1 MNRGRMT
8 SRVRIQFVALVMLVG
23 MGALGLRLWWIQVAH
38 GAEWTSQ
45 LRGSSQAT
53 VRIPSVR
60 GEIKDR
66 NGVTLV
72 QNRASYEVD
81 FYLPEMVK
89 GYRERF
95 GSPPLS
101 EYRAIINGMPKD
113 QKEPDII
120 KIVNDGIVPRLNDLD
135 LARDYN
141 AAKLQRHYRNDTE
154 VPFSYI
160 KDIDFPTMAK
170 FSEHDVGLPGVD
182 IAIKPVRSYVYG
194 ALAAHILGYVGMPD
208 DINKEE
214 ASKFTFYQQDV
225 EGKSNIEKTMDE
237 YLRGKPGVRYLR
249 KNAKGTIEGVLR
261 EDPPQQGANV
271 FLTIDTR
278 IQAIAEE
285 ALRAV
290 GRAGAVVVDPN
301 NGNVL
306 AMATVPSFD
315 PNTFIPSIKAKDWKA
330 LQKDEGDPLVNRAIS
345 ALPPGSTFKLITA
358 LSGLRGTKNLAGA
371 KYSCGGGVS
380 YGDHFFQCWVAEKHY
395 THGTLGLPD
404 AIKVSCDSFF
414 YQYGNAAS
422 IQSIDQIGK
431 MLGIGEESGLQ
442 LTGEQTGN
450 MPGPEWMQIHHPQE
464 RWSQAQTAN
473 VSIGQGYTLVS
484 PLQLAMAYATIANGG
499 VCYYPRLVDKIL
511 KQDGSPVLDER
522 GNPAAAPPRVRS
534 DLRQEISPDKI
545 ELVRKGLWK
554 VVNEDGGTGG
564 RARLKDWMV
573 AGKTGTAQATDR
585 GHKDTVAWF
594 ACFAPFDHPKYVVAV
609 MVQGGEHGGSVAGPI
624 ATRIIERTLALDEG
638 KFNMQV
644 AWLAPAHKANPFQM
658 IKDVNYAG
666 GNVPSGDEENADES
680 QNATAE
686 MASSDA
692 SPDVEP
698 EADTQGKVRRRA
710 SAPVARALP
719 AAPAAPRNFFQRLF
733 GVHSPPQLFSTALW
747 STPATGTCAGAPAAQ
762 PPART
767 HTMNPRLEKLRQDS
781 AAWLMTGQPL
791 HFYDR
796 QSKKD
801 FGAFLSKDRQQAH
814 TQRGKTR
821 IPRGLARERPAGGI

>member
-1 MNRGRMT
+1 MSRRRMS
-8 SRVRIQFVALVMLVG
+8 SRLRIQFLALLRLMG
-23 MGALGLRLWWIQVAH
+23 TGALGLRLWWIQVAH
-38 GAEWTSQ
+38 GAEWTAQ

-89 GYRERF
+89 GYRDPFRRQ
-95 GSPPLS
+95 PLM
-101 EYRAIINGMPKD
+101 EYRAVINGRPKE

-141 AAKLQRHYRNDTE
+141 AGRLQKHYRNDTE
-154 VPFSYI
+154 VPYSYV
-160 KDIDFPTMAK
+160 KDIDFPTLAK

-182 IAIKPVRSYVYG
+182 MAIKPLRSYVYG
-194 ALAAHILGYVGMPD
+194 ALAAHILGYVGMPN
-208 DINKEE
+208 DIDKEE
-214 ASKFTFYQQDV
+214 AGKFTFYQQDV
-225 EGKSNIEKTMDE
+225 EGKSNIEKTMDQ

-249 KNAKGTIEGVLR
+249 KNAKGTIEGVLK

-271 FLTIDTR
+271 FLTIDSR

-290 GRAGAVVVDPN
+290 SRAGAVVVDPN

-306 AMATVPSFD
+306 ALTSVPSFD

-330 LQKDEGDPLVNRAIS
+330 LQKDEADPLVNRAIS
-345 ALPPGSTFKLITA
+345 CLPPGSTFKLITSLA
-358 LSGLRGTKNLAGA
+358 GLRGAKNLAGA
-371 KYSCGGGVS
+371 KYSCGGGVT
-380 YGDHFFQCWVAEKHY
+380 YGDHFFQCWVASKHY
-395 THGTLGLPD
+395 THGTIGLAD

-414 YQYGNAAS
+414 YQYGNAAG
-422 IQSIDQIGK
+422 IQSIDHIGK

-442 LTGEQTGN
+442 LTGEQSGN

-484 PLQLAMAYATIANGG
+484 PMQLAMAYVAIANGG
-499 VCYYPRLVDKIL
+499 ICYYPRVVDRVL
-511 KQDGSPVLDER
+511 HQDGSPVLDEQ
-522 GNPAAAPPRVRS
+522 GNPAAPPPQVRS
-534 DLRQEISPDKI
+534 DLRQEISPVGID
-545 ELVRKGLWK
+545 LVRKGLWK

-564 RARLKDWMV
+564 RARLKNVVV

-585 GHKDTVAWF
+585 GHEENVAWF
-594 ACFAPFDHPKYVVAV
+594 ACLAPFDHPKYVVVV
-609 MVQGGEHGGSVAGPI
+609 MLQGASGHGGEVAGPI
-624 ATRIIERTLALDEG
+624 ATRILERTLAQDEG
-638 KFNMQV
+638 KYDMQV
-644 AWLAPAHKANPFQM
+644 AWLAPAHKANPLQL
-658 IKDVNYAG
+658 IKSVAYHDTG
-666 GNVPSGDEENADES
+666 GNLGSDDEEDAGDS
-680 QNATAE
+680 QTATAQ

-698 EADTQGKVRRRA
+698 EADSQGSVRRRA
-710 SAPVARALP
+710 SAPVVRT
-719 AAPAAPRNFFQRLF
+719 APAAPQARRNFFDRLF
-733 GVHSPPQLFSTALW
+733 GVRRQP
-747 STPATGTCAGAPAAQ
+747 APA
-762 PPART
+762 PPPPPPNR
-767 HTMNPRLEKLRQDS
+767 R
-781 AAWLMTGQPL
+781 
-791 HFYDR
+791 
-796 QSKKD
+796 
-801 FGAFLSKDRQQAH
+801 
-814 TQRGKTR
+814 RGTNTR
-821 IPRGLARERPAGGI
+821 

>member
-1 MNRGRMT
+1 MNKGRLS
-8 SRVRIQFVALVMLVG
+8 SRLRIQLVGLLMLLG

-38 GAEWTSQ
+38 GVEWTSQ

-95 GSPPLS
+95 GPPPLT
-101 EYRAIINGMPKD
+101 EYRAVINGMPKD

-120 KIVNDGIVPRLNDLD
+120 KIVNHGIVPRLNDLD

-141 AAKLQRHYRNDTE
+141 AGRLQKHYRNDTE
-154 VPFSYI
+154 VPYSYV
-160 KDIDFPTMAK
+160 KDIDFPTLAK

-194 ALAAHILGYVGMPD
+194 ALAAHILGYVGMPN
-208 DINKEE
+208 DIDKEE
-214 ASKFTFYQQDV
+214 AGKFTFYQQDV
-225 EGKSNIEKTMDE
+225 EGKSNIEKTMDQ

-249 KNAKGTIEGVLR
+249 KNAKGTIEGVLK

-271 FLTIDTR
+271 FLTIDSR

-285 ALRAV
+285 ALRV
-290 GRAGAVVVDPN
+290 VSRAGAVVVDPN

-306 AMATVPSFD
+306 AMTSVPSFD

-345 ALPPGSTFKLITA
+345 CLPPGSTFKLITSLA
-358 LSGLRGTKNLAGA
+358 GLRGAKNLAGA

-380 YGDHFFQCWVAEKHY
+380 YGDHFFQCWVASKHY
-395 THGTLGLPD
+395 THGTIGLAD

-414 YQYGNAAS
+414 YQYGNAAG
-422 IQSIDQIGK
+422 IQSIDHIGK
-431 MLGIGEESGLQ
+431 MLGMGEESGLQ
-442 LTGEQTGN
+442 LSGEQTGN

-484 PLQLAMAYATIANGG
+484 PLQLAMAYATIANSG
-499 VCYYPRLVDKIL
+499 VCYYPRLVDKVL
-511 KQDGSPVLDER
+511 KQDGSPLLDEQ
-522 GNPAAAPPRVRS
+522 GNPAAPPPRVRS
-534 DLRQEISPDKI
+534 DLRQEIPPDRI

-554 VVNEDGGTGG
+554 VVNEGGGTGG
-564 RARLKDWMV
+564 RAHLQDWVV
-573 AGKTGTAQATDR
+573 AGKTGTAQATER
-585 GHKDTVAWF
+585 GHEENVAWF
-594 ACFAPFDHPKYVVAV
+594 ACFAPFDRPKYVVVV
-609 MVQGGEHGGSVAGPI
+609 MVQGASGHGGEVAGPI
-624 ATRIIERTLALDEG
+624 ATRILERTLAQDEG
-638 KFNMQV
+638 KFDMQV
-644 AWLAPAHKANPFQM
+644 AWLTPAHHANPLQL
-658 IKDVNYAG
+658 IKSVAYHGAG
-666 GNVPSGDEENADES
+666 GNLGSVDEEDANQS
-680 QNATAE
+680 QSGTAQ

-698 EADTQGKVRRRA
+698 EADAQGKVQRRG
-710 SAPVARALP
+710 SAPVVRTAP
-719 AAPAAPRNFFQRLF
+719 AAPQAPRNFFERLF
-733 GVHSPPQLFSTALW
+733 GVRRQP
-747 STPATGTCAGAPAAQ
+747 APA
-762 PPART
+762 PPPPPPNR
-767 HTMNPRLEKLRQDS
+767 R
-781 AAWLMTGQPL
+781 
-791 HFYDR
+791 
-796 QSKKD
+796 
-801 FGAFLSKDRQQAH
+801 
-814 TQRGKTR
+814 RGTNTR
-821 IPRGLARERPAGGI
+821 

>member
-1 MNRGRMT
+1 
-8 SRVRIQFVALVMLVG
+8 
-23 MGALGLRLWWIQVAH
+23 
-38 GAEWTSQ
+38 
-45 LRGSSQAT
+45 
-53 VRIPSVR
+53 VR

-120 KIVNDGIVPRLNDLD
+120 KIVNDGIVPRLSDLD

-141 AAKLQRHYRNDTE
+141 AAKLQRHFRNDTE
-154 VPFSYI
+154 VPFSYV
-160 KDIDFPTMAK
+160 KDIDFPTLAK

-194 ALAAHILGYVGMPD
+194 ALAAHTLGYVGMPD
-208 DINKEE
+208 DIDKEE
-214 ASKFTFYQQDV
+214 AGKFTFYQQDV
-225 EGKSNIEKTMDE
+225 EGKSNIEKSMDE

-271 FLTIDTR
+271 FLTIDAR

-290 GRAGAVVVDPN
+290 SRAGAVVVDPN
-301 NGNVL
+301 NGNIL
-306 AMATVPSFD
+306 AMASVPSFD

-330 LQKDEGDPLVNRAIS
+330 LQKDDGDPLINRAIS
-345 ALPPGSTFKLITA
+345 CLPPGSTFKLITA
-358 LSGLRGTKNLAGA
+358 LAGLRGTKNLAGA

-380 YGDHFFQCWVAEKHY
+380 YGDHFFRCWVAEKHY
-395 THGTLGLPD
+395 THGTLGVAD
-404 AIKVSCDSFF
+404 ALKVSCDSFF
-414 YQYGNAAS
+414 YQYGNAAG
-422 IQSIDQIGK
+422 IQSIDAVGK
-431 MLGIGEESGLQ
+431 MLGIGQESGLQ
-442 LTGEQTGN
+442 LSGEQTGN

-499 VCYYPRLVDKIL
+499 VCYYPRLVDRVL
-511 KQDGSPVLDER
+511 KQDGSPVLDEH
-522 GNPAAAPPRVRS
+522 GNVAVPQTPRVRS
-534 DLRQEISPDKI
+534 DLRKEISPDKI

-564 RARLKDWMV
+564 RARLKDVVV

-585 GHKDTVAWF
+585 GHEENVAWF
-594 ACFAPFDHPKYVVAV
+594 ACFAPYDHPKYVVAV
-609 MVQGGEHGGSVAGPI
+609 MVQGASGHGGEVAGPI
-624 ATRIIERTLALDEG
+624 ATRILERTLGQDQG
-638 KFNMQV
+638 KFDMQV
-644 AWLAPAHKANPFQM
+644 AWLAPAHHPNPLQL
-658 IKDVNYAG
+658 IKSVAYHDAG
-666 GNVPSGDEENADES
+666 GNLGSDDEEGADNG
-680 QNATAE
+680 QGGTAQ
-686 MASSDA
+686 MANSDA

-698 EADTQGKVRRRA
+698 EADSQGKVRRRA
-710 SAPVARALP
+710 SASVARAMP
-719 AAPAAPRNFFQRLF
+719 AAPAPPRNFFQRLF
-733 GVHSPPQLFSTALW
+733 GVHPQPAPAPPPQ
-747 STPATGTCAGAPAAQ
+747 PANRRRGT
-762 PPART
+762 
-767 HTMNPRLEKLRQDS
+767 
-781 AAWLMTGQPL
+781 
-791 HFYDR
+791 
-796 QSKKD
+796 
-801 FGAFLSKDRQQAH
+801 
-814 TQRGKTR
+814 TR
-821 IPRGLARERPAGGI
+821 

>member
-1 MNRGRMT
+1 
-8 SRVRIQFVALVMLVG
+8 MLLG

-38 GAEWTSQ
+38 GEVWTSQ

-95 GSPPLS
+95 GPPPLT

-120 KIVNDGIVPRLNDLD
+120 KIVNGGIVPRLNDLD

-141 AAKLQRHYRNDTE
+141 AGKLQKHYRNDTE
-154 VPFSYI
+154 VPYSYV
-160 KDIDFPTMAK
+160 KDIDFPTLAK

-194 ALAAHILGYVGMPD
+194 ALAAHILGYVGMPN
-208 DINKEE
+208 DIDKEE
-214 ASKFTFYQQDV
+214 AGKFTFYQQDM
-225 EGKSNIEKTMDE
+225 EGKSNIEKTMDQ

-249 KNAKGTIEGVLR
+249 KNAKGTIEGVLK

-271 FLTIDTR
+271 FLTIDSR
-278 IQAIAEE
+278 IQAITEE
-285 ALRAV
+285 ALRV
-290 GRAGAVVVDPN
+290 VSRAGAVVVDPN

-306 AMATVPSFD
+306 AMTSVPSFD

-330 LQKDEGDPLVNRAIS
+330 LQKDEADPLVNRAIS
-345 ALPPGSTFKLITA
+345 CLPPGSTFKLITSLA
-358 LSGLRGTKNLAGA
+358 GLRGAKNLAGA

-380 YGDHFFQCWVAEKHY
+380 YGDHFFQCWVASKHY
-395 THGTLGLPD
+395 THGTIGLAD

-414 YQYGNAAS
+414 YQYGNAAG
-422 IQSIDQIGK
+422 IQSIDHIGK

-442 LTGEQTGN
+442 LSGEQTGN

-473 VSIGQGYTLVS
+473 VTIGQGYTLVS
-484 PLQLAMAYATIANGG
+484 PLQLAMSYAAIANGG
-499 VCYYPRLVDKIL
+499 VCYYPRLVDKVL
-511 KQDGSPVLDER
+511 KQDGSPLLDEQ
-522 GNPAAAPPRVRS
+522 GNPAAPPPRVRS
-534 DLRQEISPDKI
+534 DLRQEIPPDRI

-554 VVNEDGGTGG
+554 VVNEGGGTGG
-564 RARLKDWMV
+564 RAHLQDWVV
-573 AGKTGTAQATDR
+573 AGKTGTAQATER
-585 GHKDTVAWF
+585 GHEENVAWF
-594 ACFAPFDHPKYVVAV
+594 ACFAPFDHPKYVVVV
-609 MVQGGEHGGSVAGPI
+609 MVQGASGHGGEVAGPI
-624 ATRIIERTLALDEG
+624 ATRILERTLAQDEG
-638 KFNMQV
+638 KFDMQV
-644 AWLAPAHKANPFQM
+644 AWLAPAHHANPLQL
-658 IKDVNYAG
+658 IKSVAYHGAG
-666 GNVPSGDEENADES
+666 GNLGSVDEEDANQS
-680 QNATAE
+680 QSGTAQ

-698 EADTQGKVRRRA
+698 EADAQGKVQRRGSA
-710 SAPVARALP
+710 SAVRT
-719 AAPAAPRNFFQRLF
+719 APAAPQASRNFFERLF
-733 GVHSPPQLFSTALW
+733 GIRRQPAPASPP
-747 STPATGTCAGAPAAQ
+747 PPPPNRRRGT
-762 PPART
+762 
-767 HTMNPRLEKLRQDS
+767 N
-781 AAWLMTGQPL
+781 
-791 HFYDR
+791 
-796 QSKKD
+796 
-801 FGAFLSKDRQQAH
+801 
-814 TQRGKTR
+814 TR
-821 IPRGLARERPAGGI
+821 